1 MGGLIAN
8 GGPVPN
14 TTAPIDGDPIA
25 NDGFWPDVDLA
36 ALRGSTRLT
45 GNVTPDRLRACTI
58 DAMLDVNRQL
68 ATYRATQI
76 AAGWSTA
83 ADIGETI
90 AGASALV
97 HRYQRA
103 IASTVQADLAER
115 YRDWDTTRA
124 GDHRADAESV
134 AADDFR
140 RNAQWAIADIL
151 GQSRNVIELI

>member
-8 GGPVPN
+8 GGATPS
-14 TTAPIDGDPIA
+14 TTAPSDGDPIA
-25 NDGFWPDVDLA
+25 NDGFWPDIDLA
-36 ALRGSTRLT
+36 DLRASTRLT
-45 GNVTPDRLRACTI
+45 GNVTPARLRGCTI
-58 DAMLDVNRQL
+58 DAMLSVNDQL

-76 AAGWSTA
+76 GLGWDSA
-83 ADIGETI
+83 ADIGETV
-90 AGASALV
+90 AGATALV
-97 HRYQRA
+97 HRYHRA

-140 RNAQWAIADIL
+140 RNAQWAIAAIL
-151 GQSRNVIELI
+151 GRARNVIELI